1 MELQFQSPRFLISQ
15 AAPINEPLSIDN
27 FVYVYLKKS
36 TFCAILR
43 KLMPYRRFFASL
55 QGISYFLN

>member
-1 MELQFQSPRFLISQ
+1 MELQFQCPRFLISQ

-43 KLMPYRRFFASL
+43 KFIHTGDFSPLYRAFH
-55 QGISYFLN
+55 IS